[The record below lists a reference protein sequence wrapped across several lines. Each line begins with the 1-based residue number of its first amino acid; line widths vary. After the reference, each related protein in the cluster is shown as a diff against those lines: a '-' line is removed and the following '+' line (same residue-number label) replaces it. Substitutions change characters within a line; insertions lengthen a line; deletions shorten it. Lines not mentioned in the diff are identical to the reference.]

1 MRFHKGFVI
10 GNESDDANHC
20 QDENLYRLPSLIGG
34 DNILTSV
41 FGLGMC
47 NRDMNKLA
55 TYKLDSMDRQLIKS
69 TFLDYN
75 AKYEKDLEEMRYNQR
90 LAEI

>member
-1 MRFHKGFVI
+1 
-10 GNESDDANHC
+10 
-20 QDENLYRLPSLIGG
+20 
-34 DNILTSV
+34 
-41 FGLGMC
+41 MC

-55 TYKLDSMDRQLIKS
+55 TYKLDGMDRQLIKS

-75 AKYEKDLEEMRYNQR
+75 AKYEKDLEQTRYNQR

>member
-1 MRFHKGFVI
+1 
-10 GNESDDANHC
+10 
-20 QDENLYRLPSLIGG
+20 
-34 DNILTSV
+34 
-41 FGLGMC
+41 MC

-75 AKYEKDLEEMRYNQR
+75 AKYEKDLEQTRYNQR